1 MTWRRYVVRRCDEAG
16 TVLDKKKQLT
26 WDVVDQERSKP
37 FAPWVVAN
45 YDGQRAARA
54 EAKKRND
61 THAVY
66 LKLADRVITN
76 SNWEYLVPAY
86 TAGDGESSAAFLAVG
101 MLMEL
106 RKTGDTSEVSLDELK
121 AAALQALKQRAEAK

>member
-1 MTWRRYVVRRCDEAG
+1 MTQRRYVVRRWPPRGA
-16 TVLDKKKQLT
+16 VLDKKKQLT

-37 FAPWVVAN
+37 FAPWVVAS
-45 YDGQRAARA
+45 YDGQRAARV

-76 SNWEYLVPAY
+76 WEYLVPAY
-86 TAGDGESSAAFLAVG
+86 TAGDGESSAAFLAGG
-101 MLMEL
+101 MLAEL